1 MFAHKEEEYCFMHIR
16 HRPFVGL
23 QITVCILPLGRNSRL
38 QELRDAPLSRQ
49 LFPHGLWLVSRL
61 ATLDDATMLSVSC
74 RPFDTQTGNEPES
87 GGRRCHFQAHP
98 GPNPTAGSGV
108 PKAGM
113 KPPVGLTKTTK
124 L

>member
-1 MFAHKEEEYCFMHIR
+1 MLIR
-16 HRPFVGL
+16 HSRLLRL
-23 QITVCILPLGRNSRL
+23 QITVRILPLGRNSRL
-38 QELRDAPLSRQ
+38 QELRDAPLSQKLLPR
-49 LFPHGLWLVSRL
+49 GLWLVSRL
-61 ATLDDATMLSVSC
+61 ATLGDATLLSVSC

-124 L
+124 LYRPIA